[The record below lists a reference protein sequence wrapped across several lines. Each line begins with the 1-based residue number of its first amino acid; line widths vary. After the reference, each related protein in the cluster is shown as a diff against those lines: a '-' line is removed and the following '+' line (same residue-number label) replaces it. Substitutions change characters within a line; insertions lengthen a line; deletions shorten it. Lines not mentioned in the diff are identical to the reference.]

1 MHRVMCPV
9 VIGLATA
16 TFFATTAGAAY
27 AGVAPAATAV
37 TAACPAILAPA
48 GMNPLPANDDCPAPG
63 ARTTKIR
70 TLVTPQAA
78 STPISTT
85 PLPFD
90 RTNGDLLAITKV
102 DGTNDLAF
110 GGNFSLVYTPDGVSH
125 SATNFAVV
133 DEASGAF
140 LYGGTAGGGTD
151 KYVRSIGSLN
161 GVIYIGGDFTSWGG
175 VSRSHAVSL
184 APTGNPGS
192 PYSVTSWNPAP
203 SVKVRGLSVDGSAV
217 YFGSGNTVRAVNQT
231 SGATIWS
238 KSTSRGDV
246 ASVFAYQ
253 GFVFVGGLFNS
264 YNGVAHPG
272 LVKVNRSDGSLVTA
286 FDAHLRPN
294 TGQGQYGAYDGEEI
308 IAMAPGPNAGE
319 LSGR

>member
-1 MHRVMCPV
+1 MGWDLRSWRRADIPEGGTRCTALCARLLSGLPRPLSCHRSQ
-9 VIGLATA
+9 
-16 TFFATTAGAAY
+16 AAY
-27 AGVAPAATAV
+27 ARLRRLAAVGCVPGDPCTRRHEPAAS
-37 TAACPAILAPA
+37 L
-48 GMNPLPANDDCPAPG
+48 DDCPTPG
-63 ARTTKIR
+63 TRTTKVQ
-70 TLVTPQAA
+70 TLVTPHAA

-85 PLPFD
+85 PLAFD

-184 APTGNPGS
+184 APTGNPAS

-203 SVKVRGLSVDGSAV
+203 SVKVRGLAVDGSAV

-231 SGATIWS
+231 TGLDDLVEEHLAWRRSQRLRVPGL
-238 KSTSRGDV
+238 RLR
-246 ASVFAYQ
+246 
-253 GFVFVGGLFNS
+253 GGL
-264 YNGVAHPG
+264 V
-272 LVKVNRSDGSLVTA
+272 
-286 FDAHLRPN
+286 
-294 TGQGQYGAYDGEEI
+294 Q
-308 IAMAPGPNAGE
+308 
-319 LSGR
+319 